1 MSFGQCYH
9 FWSGKAASNVF
20 IDLLQSNRIAR
31 LTYEFAELKTIVKVG
46 FGLKSDEEEDEDD
59 EVEYYPV
66 APKTTTADEEQV
78 DPCEEKVARLEAQLT
93 AERKR

>member
-9 FWSGKAASNVF
+9 FWSGPKWSHKAASNVF
-20 IDLLQSNRIAR
+20 IDSLQRNEI
-31 LTYEFAELKTIVKVG
+31 AELKTIVKVG
-46 FGLKSDEEEDEDD
+46 FGLKSDDEEDEDD

-66 APKTTTADEEQV
+66 APKTAPDEEQV
-78 DPCEEKVARLEAQLT
+78 DPREEKVARLEAQLT